1 LLSSGLDNLLAD
13 SLHSVIK
20 DNLGE
25 PVYKKIESR
34 LQDRYKITVLESIR
48 DFSKMDATLRELF
61 QEGADEIEKKFLNN
75 FISIE
80 PAPSKNKTW
89 ITIHDQSLANLI
101 MASFSDSD
109 KRKILNNLLLKEPT
123 LISDIVKMCNLT
135 KSTGYRMIKEL
146 TNNGLLTE
154 IGYSLT
160 SDGRKMNK
168 YVSLFENMQ
177 VNVVGGKLDLKVQI
191 NNDFLKQSQIIQN
204 HPMYMN
210 FVEK

>member
-1 LLSSGLDNLLAD
+1 MTKLILAI
-13 SLHSVIK
+13 L
-20 DNLGE
+20 
-25 PVYKKIESR
+25 KKCFM
-34 LQDRYKITVLESIR
+34 L
-48 DFSKMDATLRELF
+48 
-61 QEGADEIEKKFLNN
+61 LNN

-80 PAPSKNKTW
+80 SLSSKNKTW

-101 MASFSDSD
+101 MASFSDPD
-109 KRKILNNLLLKEPT
+109 KRKILNNLLKEPT

-146 TNNGLLTE
+146 TDNGLLTE
-154 IGYSLT
+154 TGYSLA
-160 SDGRKMNK
+160 SDGRKMNR
-168 YVSLFENMQ
+168 YVSLFENIQ

-191 NNDFLKQSQIIQN
+191 TNSLLKQSQIIQI

>member
-1 LLSSGLDNLLAD
+1 LTSGLDNLLAD
-13 SLHSVIK
+13 SLHSIIK

-25 PVYKKIESR
+25 PVYKKIERR
-34 LQDRYKITVLESIR
+34 LQERYNITVLESIR

-80 PAPSKNKTW
+80 QLSSRNKTW
-89 ITIHDQSLANLI
+89 ITIHDQSLVNLI

-109 KRKILNNLLLKEPT
+109 KRKILNNLLLKEPKM
-123 LISDIVKMCNLT
+123 ISDIVKICNLT

-146 TNNGLLTE
+146 VDTGLLTE
-154 IGYSLT
+154 TGYSLA

-168 YVSLFENMQ
+168 YVSLFENIQ
-177 VNVVGGKLDLKVQI
+177 VNIKGGKIDLMVQI
-191 NNDFLKQSQIIQN
+191 NNDFLKQSQIIQI
-204 HPMYMN
+204 HPKYMN
-210 FVEK
+210 LVGK

>member
-1 LLSSGLDNLLAD
+1 LQSGLDNLLAD
-13 SLHSVIK
+13 SLHSIIK

-25 PVYKKIESR
+25 PVYKKIENR

-80 PAPSKNKTW
+80 PSSSKNKTW
-89 ITIHDQSLANLI
+89 ITIHDQLLANLI
-101 MASFSDSD
+101 ITSFSDSD
-109 KRKILNNLLLKEPT
+109 KRKILNNILLKEPT

-135 KSTGYRMIKEL
+135 KSKGYRTIKEL
-146 TNNGLLTE
+146 ADNGLLTE
-154 IGYSLT
+154 IGYSLA
-160 SDGRKMNK
+160 SDGRKMNR

-177 VNVVGGKLDLKVQI
+177 VNIVGGKIDLRVQI
-191 NNDFLKQSQIIQN
+191 NNDFLKQSQIIQV
-204 HPMYMN
+204 HPKYMN
-210 FVEK
+210 LIGKG